1 MLEAKICEAGPG
13 DKRPNPLSVSQAI
26 KDLQQRN
33 SVQVVPKRAATETPF
48 YAPRTI
54 TIADPG
60 FQALLL
66 KRLHLYLLHKEL
78 AGQNLFCADVLER
91 LLDTALERSGTAL
104 FRSRFP
110 KQHLPA
116 QRPLDFVIEIA
127 GVLWGGE
134 AKNFREWLY
143 PESWEIWAA
152 ISKCCELD
160 AVPVLV
166 TRKLPYVS
174 FVFFGKAGI
183 AGYQTHFQFFH
194 PVVEPELARVK
205 AVDGLGY
212 KDIRCSLEPD
222 GNIIRFFQNTLP
234 KIGLQFRRRFEINKE
249 LLRHF
254 ADDAGLANRKLNP
267 ATRRKTFS
275 EAWKA
280 IVGGQ
285 PVDDLLL

>member
-1 MLEAKICEAGPG
+1 VGTRSGK
-13 DKRPNPLSVSQAI
+13 
-26 KDLQQRN
+26 
-33 SVQVVPKRAATETPF
+33 
-48 YAPRTI
+48 
-54 TIADPG
+54 
-60 FQALLL
+60 
-66 KRLHLYLLHKEL
+66 
-78 AGQNLFCADVLER
+78 NLFCGDVLER

-116 QRPLDFVIEIA
+116 HRPLDFVVEIA

-143 PESWEIWAA
+143 PESSEIWAA
-152 ISKCCELD
+152 ISKCRELD

-174 FVFFGKAGI
+174 FVFFAKAGI
-183 AGYQTHFQFFH
+183 AGYQTHFQSFH

-212 KDIRCSLEPD
+212 KDIHCSLEPD

-234 KIGLQFRRRFEINKE
+234 KIGPQFRRRFEANKE

-254 ADDAGLANRKLNP
+254 ADDAGLADRDLDPK
-267 ATRRKTFS
+267 TRRHMFA
-275 EAWKA
+275 EAWRA

-285 PVDDLLL
+285 SVDDLLL